1 MARFRDYH
9 PEQPELFGYV
19 DPQTQLPDDHIARFI
34 DELVDQL
41 DLSAFEQHYSDFGSK
56 GYDPRLHLKVFFLSY
71 IEGVTS
77 SRKVMSHCQRDL
89 AFVFL
94 CRGQTPDFRTIAR
107 FRQVHRNDIRDLF
120 VQVLRVARDMGM
132 VKLGRVVI
140 DSTTMRANAS
150 RNTISKAQRLDEELG
165 ELDQYLERLQENDGA
180 EDDAY
185 GECRTGEELPAEL
198 ADGNERKKKIREAL
212 DRQRKLQRARQKL
225 ESSDSDKV
233 SVTDPDSYF
242 RIDGITKRSV
252 LGYGAQVAMSEDG
265 VIIATDVHPKNDDQ
279 GALLPVVDQVIDNLD
294 DDLRQSLLL
303 ADSGYFK
310 TDFIEEL
317 LDREIESLIPDGF
330 AIQLMNGAT
339 PENPRQGFHYDSETD
354 SYICPKNQRLGF
366 QRITTE
372 KGSRRQKTQRVYTN
386 TAACKSCP
394 AREQCVGTKFPY
406 KRLKVTGHPGTM
418 EPYRAKFTDPE
429 NQKKYKFFRKSIEK
443 IFGHIKGNQR
453 IRQFSCRGSEM
464 VKAEWALLCTAYN
477 IMRMHGKQKKRATA

>member
-1 MARFRDYH
+1 MAGFRDYH

-19 DPQTQLPDDHIARFI
+19 DPQAQLPADHIARFI

-41 DLSAFEQHYSDFGSK
+41 DLGAFEQRYSDFGSK
-56 GYDPRLHLKVFFLSY
+56 GYDPRLHLKVFFLCY
-71 IEGVTS
+71 IEGVMS
-77 SRKVMSHCQRDL
+77 SRKAMSHCHRDL

-107 FRQVHRNDIRDLF
+107 FRQIHRNDIRDLF

-150 RNTISKAQRLDEELG
+150 RKTISKAQRLDEELG
-165 ELDQYLERLQENDGA
+165 ELDEYLNRLQENDGA

-212 DRQRKLQRARQKL
+212 DRQTKLQRAKHKL

-252 LGYGAQVAMSEDG
+252 LGYGAQAAMSEDG
-265 VIIATDVHPKNDDQ
+265 IIIATDVHPNNDDQ
-279 GALLPVVDQVIDNLD
+279 GALLPVVD
-294 DDLRQSLLL
+294 
-303 ADSGYFK
+303 
-310 TDFIEEL
+310 
-317 LDREIESLIPDGF
+317 
-330 AIQLMNGAT
+330 
-339 PENPRQGFHYDSETD
+339 
-354 SYICPKNQRLGF
+354 
-366 QRITTE
+366 
-372 KGSRRQKTQRVYTN
+372 
-386 TAACKSCP
+386 
-394 AREQCVGTKFPY
+394 CVGTKFPY
-406 KRLKVTGHPGTM
+406 KRLKVTGHPGKM

-429 NQKKYKFFRKSIEK
+429 TQKKYQFFRKSIEK
-443 IFGHIKGNQR
+443 LFGHMKGNQR
-453 IRQFSCRGSEM
+453 IRQLCCRGSEM
-464 VKAEWALLCTAYN
+464 VKAEWALICMAYN
-477 IMRMHGKQKKRATA
+477 ILRMHGKQKRTTIA